1 MGALLGLGLLLS
13 ILCFIRL
20 EYNYKSLLVLRA
32 RLGNEHGRWKPV
44 YTDFVKVWLATVAVF
59 IACVLVVGWP

>member
-44 YTDFVKVWLATVAVF
+44 YTDFREGMAGHSGRSLP
-59 IACVLVVGWP
+59 ACWWCGWP